1 MKTYRKITNL
11 KSFKNER
18 RAEKYLEKVKRGFK
32 INPGLQIF
40 KLARKKDDSS
50 IYRVGYVSRLGRK
63 SNGAVQPT

>member
-32 INPGLQIF
+32 TNPGLQIF
-40 KLARKKDDSS
+40 KLTRKKDDSS

>member
-40 KLARKKDDSS
+40 KLTRKKDDSS